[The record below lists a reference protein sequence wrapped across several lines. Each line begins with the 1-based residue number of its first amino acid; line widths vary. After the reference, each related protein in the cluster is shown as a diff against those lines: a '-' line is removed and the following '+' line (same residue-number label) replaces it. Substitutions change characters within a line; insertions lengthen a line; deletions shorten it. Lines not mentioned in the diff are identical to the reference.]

1 LILAPS
7 DYHRGVHLLYV
18 DESGD
23 DGQLGSP
30 TSHFI
35 LSGILVEVSQWQMN
49 QEALFRMRSRLF
61 DWYGIAPDAE
71 LHSSELLGAA
81 RQHFGMGMGERIK
94 IALHVLGCINFLK
107 GVRLVRVIASKEN
120 RPAILSSAWS
130 ELLHGVAEEVT
141 LKEFRNVI
149 VICDYH
155 GVNPSQAWLPMVLN
169 NVIIRD
175 LLVEKP
181 FGRDSRDSHFLQVCD
196 LLAYLSKQ
204 SYVPSR
210 IFKDEMM
217 QPLLKRFNKLYI
229 KKGRM
234 IILP

>member
-1 LILAPS
+1 MILVPS

-49 QEALFRMRSRLF
+49 QEALIRMRSRLF

-71 LHSSELLGAA
+71 LHSSELLGSGHL
-81 RQHFGMGMGERIK
+81 HFGMGMSERIK
-94 IALHVLGCINFLK
+94 IALHVLGCINILK

-120 RPAILSSAWS
+120 RLAILSSAWS
-130 ELLHGVAEEVT
+130 ELLHSVAEEVS
-141 LKEFRNVI
+141 LSELGNVI
-149 VICDYH
+149 VICDHH
-155 GVNPSQAWLPMVLN
+155 GVNPSQTWLPMVSSN
-169 NVIIRD
+169 IIIRD

-181 FGRDSRDSHFLQVCD
+181 FGRDSRDSHFLQACD
-196 LLAYLSKQ
+196 MLAYLSKQ
-204 SYVPSR
+204 TYAPSR
-210 IFKDEMM
+210 IFRGEMM

-229 KKGRM
+229 KKGRT